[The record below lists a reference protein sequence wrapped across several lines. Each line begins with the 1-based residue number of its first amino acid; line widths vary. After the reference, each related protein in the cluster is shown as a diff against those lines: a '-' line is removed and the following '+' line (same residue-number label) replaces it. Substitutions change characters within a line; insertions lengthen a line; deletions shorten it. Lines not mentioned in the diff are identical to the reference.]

1 MNIFFSTMKYI
12 FQAFLFLVGIYG
24 VHSSWVYIRD
34 SMTPRR
40 TRHLYDS
47 QVQKYK
53 DILKELQEQQI
64 NDPIQI
70 HNQNQNQTENHHDN
84 ERMQQDLED
93 FMRRD
98 ILTSL

>member
-34 SMTPRR
+34 SITPRR

-64 NDPIQI
+64 SDPIP
-70 HNQNQNQTENHHDN
+70 NQNQNQNQNHHDS
-84 ERMQQDLED
+84 ERMEQDLED

>member
-1 MNIFFSTMKYI
+1 MKYI
-12 FQAFLFLVGIYG
+12 FQAFLFLAVIYG
-24 VHSSWVYIRD
+24 AHSSWVYIRD

-64 NDPIQI
+64 SDPIQI
-70 HNQNQNQTENHHDN
+70 QNQTENQHIDHDS
-84 ERMQQDLED
+84 ERMEQDLED